1 MATTAHT
8 RSFTAELG
16 ATFRLAL
23 PIVVVQVGMQIMG
36 AVDTIMVG
44 RVSASDLAGVALGN
58 MYFFGVSIFGMGV
71 LMALDPIVAQAVG
84 ARDEPAIAR
93 GVQRGFVL
101 AGLLTVLACLL
112 LLPAEPVF
120 RALRQPADVVPIA
133 AGYALV
139 MIPGVLGF
147 YGFVVIRQT
156 LQAMRRLRPIVLTI
170 VVANLANV
178 FFNWTFIFGH
188 LGVPR
193 MGAVGSAWAT
203 SLSRTLM
210 MLMLLALGWRE
221 LRAYVRPWRADSLA
235 WTPIWRMV
243 RLGVPIGTQFQLEFG
258 AFGVVALLMGWLGT
272 VEMAAHQVA
281 LNLASVTF
289 MVPLGVSAAAAVL
302 VGQAVGRGDAVEAR
316 RGAWSA
322 LLLGA
327 GFMAVSGAMMLS
339 IPALFAE
346 LYTTQTAV
354 AALAAVLIPLAGLFQ
369 IFDGLQVVAIGVL
382 RGIGDTRGPMLINV
396 LGFWLVGIPT
406 SFYLGF
412 RLDGGPRGLWWGL
425 VVGLGIV
432 ALVLLL
438 RVRSRFAGD
447 LRRVVIDDLPPP
459 VPSPGDAA

>member
-1 MATTAHT
+1 
-8 RSFTAELG
+8 
-16 ATFRLAL
+16 
-23 PIVVVQVGMQIMG
+23 
-36 AVDTIMVG
+36 
-44 RVSASDLAGVALGN
+44 
-58 MYFFGVSIFGMGV
+58 
-71 LMALDPIVAQAVG
+71 
-84 ARDEPAIAR
+84 
-93 GVQRGFVL
+93 
-101 AGLLTVLACLL
+101 
-112 LLPAEPVF
+112 
-120 RALRQPADVVPIA
+120 
-133 AGYALV
+133 
-139 MIPGVLGF
+139 
-147 YGFVVIRQT
+147 
-156 LQAMRRLRPIVLTI
+156 
-170 VVANLANV
+170 
-178 FFNWTFIFGH
+178 
-188 LGVPR
+188 
-193 MGAVGSAWAT
+193 
-203 SLSRTLM
+203 
-210 MLMLLALGWRE
+210 
-221 LRAYVRPWRADSLA
+221 
-235 WTPIWRMV
+235 
-243 RLGVPIGTQFQLEFG
+243 
-258 AFGVVALLMGWLGT
+258 
-272 VEMAAHQVA
+272 MAAHQVA